1 MEDGEKPKRE
11 RWRKPRSR
19 VGPNRERPYRALG
32 QYFAQLRVSQGLSQ
46 EELAFRSALTKHR
59 FDRTYIARIENG
71 EAADSAAKFLVY
83 AAMLHANPETVLEII
98 NATEK
103 WVEFIE
109 DLPIEEYLPRIKS
122 ESNQGNYNIAG
133 MYALAGLTKAN
144 LQNDATWRVKYQLSA
159 AIVFNNRGQH
169 SVAKSLAEEVLNAEA
184 ASPPMQVRASVILAT
199 SSIYLDKL
207 LTARGALRSIEIDH
221 PSIEPELTA
230 HLLYTKG
237 FVELV
242 LQRAEA
248 AEPLLRGALELFWK
262 QNNFAEIA
270 RSSAKLA
277 ELCAQTGRSSEAWT
291 LAKQCLAFA
300 KKAEHVAL
308 VGWGHLA
315 LGRLHIAS
323 RDRGE
328 SKEHLLTAE
337 QNGKWR
343 GDEELLFLA
352 RVSLMEWSHVFDDKV
367 LIRFMREHV
376 RTGLKK
382 LRLARHYRA
391 LASAA
396 LNATHQEG
404 P

>member
-1 MEDGEKPKRE
+1 MESGEKPKRE

-83 AAMLHANPETVLEII
+83 AALLHANPETVLEII

-144 LQNDATWRVKYQLSA
+144 LQNDATWRVKYQLAA
-159 AIVFNNRGQH
+159 AIVFDNRGQH
-169 SVAKSLAEEVLNAEA
+169 SVAKSMAEEALNADA
-184 ASPPMQVRASVILAT
+184 ATPPMQVRASVILAT
-199 SSIYLDKL
+199 SAIYLDKL
-207 LTARGALRSIEIDH
+207 LTARGVLRSVEVDYL
-221 PSIEPELTA
+221 SVEPELTA

-237 FVELV
+237 FVELA
-242 LQRAEA
+242 LQKAEA
-248 AEPLLRGALELFWK
+248 AESLLRSALELFWQ
-262 QNNFAEIA
+262 QNNFVEIA
-270 RSSAKLA
+270 RSSVKLA
-277 ELCAQTGRSSEAWT
+277 ELCAQTGRASEAWT
-291 LAKQCLAFA
+291 LAKQCLTFA

-308 VGWGHLA
+308 VGWGHLV
-315 LGRLHIAS
+315 LGRLHTAS

-328 SKEHLLTAE
+328 AKEHLLTAE

-343 GDEELLFLA
+343 GEEELLFLA
-352 RVSLMEWSHVFDDKV
+352 RLALMEWSHVFEDKL

-376 RTGLKK
+376 RSGLRK
-382 LRLARHYRA
+382 LRLPRHYRA

-404 P
+404 L